1 MRRPIT
7 RFDWSVVL
15 RSFALEKM
23 FSLLDGAARSY
34 DIAIVPCLP
43 LAYDKQFD
51 GSPSHGANWCSA
63 ASWFLPQH
71 FW

>member
-1 MRRPIT
+1 
-7 RFDWSVVL
+7 
-15 RSFALEKM
+15 M
-23 FSLLDGAARSY
+23 FSLLDGAARS
-34 DIAIVPCLP
+34 DHIAIVPSLP

-63 ASWFLPQH
+63 AFWFLPQQ